1 MTANRAVID
10 PNVLISALL
19 SPSGSPA
26 ALIALWLAGE
36 FELAVSPKLV
46 TELRCALSYPKLR
59 SRITDE
65 EATGFIDLLGRTAT
79 RVDDPAMTPGRS
91 RDPGDDYL
99 QALAEAAAA
108 ILVTRDQDLLDLAMV
123 QVLSPAAFRKK
134 LTLGACLTIPRI
146 GSEFV

>member
-1 MTANRAVID
+1 MTASRAVID

-26 ALIALWLAGE
+26 ALIARWLTGE
-36 FELAVSPKLV
+36 FELVISAKLV
-46 TELRCALSYPKLR
+46 TELRRALTYPRLR

-99 QALAEAAAA
+99 LALAEVAEA
-108 ILVTRDQDLLDLAMV
+108 ILVTGDQDLLDLAMA
-123 QVLSPAAFRKK
+123 QILSPAAFLEK
-134 LTLGACLTIPRI
+134 LT
-146 GSEFV
+146 